1 MSAGKDPITIG
12 LIGCG
17 NISGTYLQR
26 APDFDAIRLK
36 ACADADAERAE
47 AAATEYGVEAM
58 TPDALLADPEI
69 ALVINLTPPLA
80 HAEVGR
86 QVLSAGKHL
95 YSEKPLT
102 ATAAEARELLDT
114 AEAAGLRV
122 GCAPDTFLGGGHQ
135 QARKLVD
142 DGAIGRPIGGSVR
155 FLSHGMEH
163 WHPDPSFFFKAGGGP
178 LLDIGPY
185 YLTAM
190 ANLLGPV
197 SAVTAHATRGFE
209 ERIVTSQPRHG
220 ERIAVEVATHVEG
233 ALEFANG
240 AIVSLTATWDVW
252 PFDRYRLE
260 LFGTEGS
267 MQMPDPNFFG
277 GATRLTKDGDTIE
290 VLEPNGFNYVT
301 PNLTSGS
308 GASVANYRII
318 GVVDMAE
325 AIRDDRPHRASGQL
339 AYHVL
344 EVLEGLQR
352 SSDEGRKIAI
362 ESTCERPEPMEM
374 AG

>member
-1 MSAGKDPITIG
+1 MSTSHDPVVIG

-26 APDFDAIRLK
+26 APEFEAIHLK
-36 ACADADAERAE
+36 ACADADGARAE
-47 AAATEYGVEAM
+47 AAAAEHGVAAM
-58 TPDALLADPEI
+58 TPEELLADPEI
-69 ALVINLTPPLA
+69 SLVINLTPPLA
-80 HAEVGR
+80 HADVGR
-86 QVLSAGKHL
+86 QVLAAGKHL

-102 ATAAEARELLDT
+102 ATAAEARGLLD
-114 AEAAGLRV
+114 AADAAGVRV

-135 QARKLVD
+135 QARRLVD
-142 DGAIGRPIGGSVR
+142 DGAIGRPIGGSLR

-163 WHPDPSFFFKAGGGP
+163 WHPNPEFFFKPGGGP

-185 YLTAM
+185 YLTA
-190 ANLLGPV
+190 AINLLGPV

-220 ERIAVEVATHVEG
+220 ERIAVEVPTHVEG

-240 AIVSLTATWDVW
+240 AVLSLTSSWDVW

-277 GATRLTKDGDTIE
+277 GVTRLTKDGVE
-290 VLEPNGFNYVT
+290 VEELEPNGFDYAV

-308 GASVANYRII
+308 GDRVANYRII

-325 AIRDDRPHRASGQL
+325 AIRDDRPHRASGAL

-344 EVLEGLQR
+344 EVLEALLQ

-362 ESTCERPEPMEM
+362 DSTCERPAPM
-374 AG
+374 APKG

>member
-1 MSAGKDPITIG
+1 MSNASAPITVG

-26 APDFDAIRLK
+26 APEFDAIHLK
-36 ACADADAERAE
+36 ACADADGERAE
-47 AAATEYGVEAM
+47 AAAAEYGVAAM
-58 TPDALLADPEI
+58 SPEALLADPEI

-80 HAEVGR
+80 HAEVG
-86 QVLSAGKHL
+86 QQILAAGKHL
-95 YSEKPLT
+95 YSEKPLA
-102 ATAAEARELLDT
+102 ATAAEARGLLD
-114 AEAAGLRV
+114 AADAAGLRV

-135 QARKLVD
+135 HARKLVD
-142 DGAIGRPIGGSVR
+142 DGAIGRPIGGSAR
-155 FLSHGMEH
+155 FLTHGMEH
-163 WHPDPSFFFKAGGGP
+163 WHPNPSFFFKPGGGP

-190 ANLLGPV
+190 INLLGPV
-197 SAVTAHATRGFE
+197 SAVTAHATRGLD

-220 ERIAVEVATHVEG
+220 ERIAVEVPTHVEG
-233 ALEFANG
+233 VLEFANG
-240 AIVSLTATWDVW
+240 TLISLTTTWDIW
-252 PFDRYRLE
+252 PFERYRLE

-277 GATRLTKDGDTIE
+277 GPTRLTKDGATIE
-290 VLEPNGFNYVT
+290 ELAPDGFDYAT
-301 PNLTSGS
+301 PNLTQGS

-325 AIRDDRPHRASGQL
+325 AIRDDRPHRASGAL

-344 EVLEGLQR
+344 EVLEALLL

-362 ESTCERPEPMEM
+362 ESTCGRPAPMEM

>member
-1 MSAGKDPITIG
+1 MTAGHDPITIG

-26 APDFDAIRLK
+26 APEFDAIRLK

-47 AAATEYGVEAM
+47 GAAAEYGVEAM
-58 TPDALLADPEI
+58 TPEALLADPEI

-86 QVLSAGKHL
+86 QVLAAGKHL

-102 ATAAEARELLDT
+102 ATAAEAQELLDT
-114 AEAAGLRV
+114 ANAAGLRV

-135 QARKLVD
+135 QARRLVD

-163 WHPDPSFFFKAGGGP
+163 WHPNPSFFFKAGGGP

-190 ANLLGPV
+190 VNLLGPV
-197 SAVTAHATRGFE
+197 SAVIAHATKGFE
-209 ERIVTSQPRHG
+209 ERIVTSEPRHG
-220 ERIAVEVATHVEG
+220 ERIAVEVPTHVEG
-233 ALEFANG
+233 ALEFAGG
-240 AIVSLTATWDVW
+240 AVISLTATWDVW

-277 GATRLTKDGDTIE
+277 GATRLTKDGNTIDT
-290 VLEPNGFNYVT
+290 LEPDGFDYAT
-301 PNLTSGS
+301 PNLVSGS

-318 GVVDMAE
+318 GVVDIAE
-325 AIRDDRPHRASGQL
+325 AIRDGRPHRASGQL

-344 EVLEGLQR
+344 EVLEALQR
-352 SSDEGRKIAI
+352 SSKEGRRIAI
-362 ESTCERPEPMEM
+362 ESTCKRPEPM
-374 AG
+374 AGAG

>member
-1 MSAGKDPITIG
+1 MSANDPITIG

-26 APDFDAIRLK
+26 APEFDAVNLK
-36 ACADADAERAE
+36 ACADADADR
-47 AAATEYGVEAM
+47 AAAAAAEYRVEGL
-58 TPDALLADPEI
+58 TPEALLADPEI
-69 ALVINLTPPLA
+69 SLVINLTPPLA
-80 HAEVGR
+80 HAEVGH
-86 QVLSAGKHL
+86 QILAAGKHL
-95 YSEKPLT
+95 YSEKPLA
-102 ATAAEARELLDT
+102 ATAAEARSLLD
-114 AEAAGLRV
+114 AADAAGLRV

-135 QARKLVD
+135 LPRKLVD
-142 DGAIGRPIGGSVR
+142 DGAIGRPIGGSMRVM
-155 FLSHGMEH
+155 SHGMEH
-163 WHPDPSFFFKAGGGP
+163 WHPNPDFFFKPGGGP

-190 ANLLGPV
+190 INLLGPV
-197 SAVTAHATRGFE
+197 ASVTAYATQGFE
-209 ERIVTSQPRHG
+209 ERVITSQPRNG

-240 AIVSLTATWDVW
+240 TIISLTASWDVW

-267 MQMPDPNFFG
+267 IQMPDPNFFG
-277 GATRLTKDGDTIE
+277 GATRLTRDGNSVEELRPDAFAYSA
-290 VLEPNGFNYVT
+290 PNHGTENQ
-301 PNLTSGS
+301 
-308 GASVANYRII
+308 VANYRII

-325 AIRDDRPHRASGQL
+325 AILQDLPHRASGAL

-344 EVLEGLQR
+344 DVLEALQR
-352 SSDEGRKIAI
+352 SSDEGRKIAL
-362 ESTCERPEPMEM
+362 ESTCDRPAPMEM